1 MKNHI
6 VKVLAV
12 AMLFASSTL
21 FAQQS
26 ESRSGYYKDVFMDS
40 GIRLSA
46 KKYLPSACNGGFS
59 IEAFVHS
66 KVVTLRDTMLQLECF
81 AGREDDTNGILLY
94 PDGSPRFRMLFV
106 NGGGAASHGR
116 SLKAAGRERI
126 REYISNG
133 GSYVGTCAGGFIAST
148 GCYQKNGTYKYRPEY
163 LQIWPGKSYDTG
175 LSDKRVT
182 HKFEENSPLLAY
194 YASFSEDM
202 KIDSI
207 YHNNGSY
214 PALAECDSVPEGTE
228 VLLRFQ
234 YDTIPPTSKVKI
246 HNQASCWAY
255 KKDAQSGRVIMMS
268 SHPEG
273 VKYGERLSLTTAL
286 LQYAIDGNGD
296 PVVKGELVP
305 GQVRQMNKKTEDN
318 DPLFTRIGDRQYHH
332 FKVEVPKKT
341 KKAVIVL
348 SGYNGEDNFDLTLA
362 ANQGEFAFH
371 DMTHRKNVALGC
383 NKTLVINNP
392 QAGTWYVSVFCETT
406 VTATEGKNGIEYSG
420 RTDVLNGVPYK
431 ISVQFVK

>member
-1 MKNHI
+1 MKKYI
-6 VKVLAV
+6 AGVFAV
-12 AMLFASSTL
+12 MMALTSNALFS
-21 FAQQS
+21 QQS
-26 ESRSGYYKDVFMDS
+26 ESRTGYYKDVFMDS

-46 KKYLPSACNGGFS
+46 KKYLPSACNGGFT
-59 IEAFVHS
+59 IESFIHS
-66 KVVTLRDTMLQLECF
+66 KVVTLRDTMLQYECF
-81 AGREDDTNGILLY
+81 AGKKEDVNGILLY

-116 SLKAAGRERI
+116 SLRAGGRDRI
-126 REYISNG
+126 RDYIANG
-133 GSYVGTCAGGFIAST
+133 GSYVGTCAGGYIAST
-148 GCYQKNGTYKYRPEY
+148 GCYQKDGSYKYRPEY
-163 LQIWPGKSYDTG
+163 LQIWPGKSHDTG
-175 LSDKRVT
+175 LSDKRLT

-214 PALAECDSVPEGTE
+214 PSLVESDTVPEGTE

-255 KKDAQSGRVIMMS
+255 KKDEQTGRVVMMS

-273 VKYGERLSLTTAL
+273 VKYGERLLLSTAL
-286 LQYAIDGNGD
+286 LQYAIDGNGA

-305 GQVRQMNKKTEDN
+305 GQERQMNKKTEDN
-318 DPLFTRIGDRQYHH
+318 DPLYTRIGDRQYHH
-332 FKVEVPKKT
+332 FKVVIPKKT

-348 SGYNGEDNFDLTLA
+348 SGYQGEDNFDLTLA
-362 ANQGEFAFH
+362 ANQDGFAFH
-371 DMTHRKNVALGC
+371 DKTRYMNVNLGC
-383 NKTLVINNP
+383 NKTLELENP
-392 QAGTWYVSVFCETT
+392 KAGVWYISVFCETT
-406 VTATEGKNGIEYSG
+406 VTASEGKNGVEYTG
-420 RTDVLNGVPYK
+420 RTDVLNGVPYRLK
-431 ISVQFVK
+431 VELK